1 MNLSLGNFSLKSIR
15 QRDWTIIV
23 IVLTVLGAVAWY
35 YWMFTPTQDRI
46 ADLRLD
52 IDQLEAD
59 IQVGKTARANL
70 PQLEADIAQARADR
84 DAFLVL
90 LPRESEVS
98 NLIETLRQT
107 AVATGIDLDSIDQSG
122 AQGQEIQDVRALG
135 FSLATQGNFG
145 ETMSFTDSLE
155 NLDRFTRVSQVDLSI
170 TEDGIENPDLN
181 ANYDFTVYVYTGTD
195 EPSVDPDVDPDTEA
209 AR

>member
-1 MNLSLGNFSLKSIR
+1 MNLSLGNFSLRSIR

-23 IVLTVLGAVAWY
+23 IVLTILGAVAWY

-46 ADLRLD
+46 ANLELEVE
-52 IDQLEAD
+52 QLNAD

-70 PQLEADIAQARADR
+70 EELEIDIDQARADR

-90 LPRESEVS
+90 LPNESEVS

-107 AVATGIDLDSIDQSG
+107 AVSTGIELSSIDQAGGLG
-122 AQGQEIQDVRALG
+122 AEIQDVRALG
-135 FSLATQGNFG
+135 FSLATEGKFG
-145 ETMSFTDSLE
+145 ETMAFTDALE
-155 NLDRFTRVSQVDLSI
+155 NLRRFTRVQQVDLSI

-181 ANYDFTVYVYTGTD
+181 ANYDFAVYVYTGTD
-195 EPSVDPDVDPDTEA
+195 EPSVDPEVDEDTA
-209 AR
+209 ASR